1 MRGNTRRPEYG
12 LPDRAET
19 PEGAR
24 ENRRVL
30 AHGAASGR
38 SRDRSG
44 RGHCVATRDD
54 SRSDDCV
61 SARRRET
68 SGGAGGVERH
78 PGDRKGN
85 PLKGEPQERRRY
97 ETRPAGQRGE
107 EGVRRPRKP
116 EGAAKPGEAN
126 PAHVAPHCLIRCRGE
141 KPQESVS
148 VPHDRV
154 RAGRDGGRSGSGH
167 TLEQSEAQERIP
179 LEFIVRV
186 DPGYAGRPRR
196 PTPRGAKVR
205 EGSSTHRT
213 IPRTLARL

>member
-1 MRGNTRRPEYG
+1 M
-12 LPDRAET
+12 
-19 PEGAR
+19 
-24 ENRRVL
+24 
-30 AHGAASGR
+30 
-38 SRDRSG
+38 
-44 RGHCVATRDD
+44 ATRDD
-54 SRSDDCV
+54 SRSDDRFGV
-61 SARRRET
+61 RRPQT

-97 ETRPAGQRGE
+97 ETRSAGQRGE
-107 EGVRRPRKP
+107 EGVRRRRKP
-116 EGAAKPGEAN
+116 EDAAKPGEAN
-126 PAHVAPHCLIRCRGE
+126 PAYVAPHCLIRCRGK

-167 TLEQSEAQERIP
+167 TLEQSEAQERTP
-179 LEFIVRV
+179 LEFIIRM
-186 DPGYAGRPRR
+186 DPEPAGKPRR